1 MSAEAA
7 AGEPAES
14 ARESVSPKA
23 VRPRLWWVPK
33 TLLFTLFGA
42 AIWRARTRIQKSP
55 QLCSQCE
62 ELPLLINDNAGEQG
76 AVINCK
82 GY

>member
-7 AGEPAES
+7 AGEPAER

-33 TLLFTLFGA
+33 TLLFGPLCLFLRESG
-42 AIWRARTRIQKSP
+42 
-55 QLCSQCE
+55 
-62 ELPLLINDNAGEQG
+62 PLIG
-76 AVINCK
+76 V
-82 GY
+82 